1 MAEAMEDGAFGVAYA
16 LIYPPDTYV
25 ETTEIVEVCKVIAR
39 YGGVYI
45 SHVRSEAAQLHQGI
59 GEAIEIGRRAGCP
72 VEIYHLK
79 ASGQENWW
87 KMPEIITMID
97 QARRDGVDVTADMY
111 PYTASGTGLM
121 AMFPTWVSADGKFF
135 DNLRDPAM
143 RARIHDEMHNPAGGL
158 MASPPEVVMPVGFE
172 KPVNKQYV
180 GKRLLEIATMRNQ
193 HWIDA
198 AMDLLLSE
206 EQRIGTIY
214 FKMSE
219 ENLVLQLRQP
229 WIKISTDAGGY
240 DPLWGIPQG
249 PTHPRTYGT
258 FPRVLGKYVREE
270 GVLPLE
276 DAIRKMTSAVADR
289 LGLRNR
295 GLLREGYYADVVLF
309 DPATVSDRATFAES
323 HQLSVGISDVWING
337 VPVLA
342 KGSHTGAT
350 PGRLVTGGGR

>member
-1 MAEAMEDGAFGVAYA
+1 
-16 LIYPPDTYV
+16 
-25 ETTEIVEVCKVIAR
+25 
-39 YGGVYI
+39 
-45 SHVRSEAAQLHQGI
+45 
-59 GEAIEIGRRAGCP
+59 
-72 VEIYHLK
+72 
-79 ASGQENWW
+79 
-87 KMPEIITMID
+87 
-97 QARRDGVDVTADMY
+97 
-111 PYTASGTGLM
+111 
-121 AMFPTWVSADGKFF
+121 
-135 DNLRDPAM
+135 
-143 RARIHDEMHNPAGGL
+143 
-158 MASPPEVVMPVGFE
+158 
-172 KPVNKQYV
+172 
-180 GKRLLEIATMRNQ
+180 
-193 HWIDA
+193 
-198 AMDLLLSE
+198 
-206 EQRIGTIY
+206 
-214 FKMSE
+214 MSE